1 VSSSAKIIEPKT
13 ILFGQF
19 SVKYSAMALNKPAS
33 TSEALRRDAAGTRTL
48 FDFKDFVPV
57 FESQEEAYKSLPPL
71 VVEPKKAVPA
81 DPKLGRPHGAK
92 PKKSTVITV
101 EDDDVA
107 PAASAESA
115 DKEPPIDLDSM
126 PDAPAPA

>member
-1 VSSSAKIIEPKT
+1 MSSSARIIEPKT

-57 FESQEEAYKSLPPL
+57 FETQEEANKSLPPL

-92 PKKSTVITV
+92 PKKSVVITV
-101 EDDDVA
+101 EDEDVA
-107 PAASAESA
+107 PAASAEY
-115 DKEPPIDLDSM
+115 M
-126 PDAPAPA
+126 